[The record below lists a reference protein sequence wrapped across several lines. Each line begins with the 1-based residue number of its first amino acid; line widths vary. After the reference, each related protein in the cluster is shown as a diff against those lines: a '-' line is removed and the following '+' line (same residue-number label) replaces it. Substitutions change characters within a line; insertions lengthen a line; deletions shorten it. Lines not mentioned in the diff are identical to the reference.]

1 MARPSLLDYRAP
13 MKFLVFGLGYSALH
27 VAQRLQVAG
36 AQVTATVRSRVKAEG
51 LAPAGITARVFSP
64 DHVDAVIADDIAA
77 SEAILVSIPPGE
89 SGDPVL
95 AAFRDRIVAAPNL
108 RWVGYLSTVGVYGD
122 HAGGWV
128 DETTPLGAGK
138 PRSQNR
144 VTAEQD
150 WLTVAAANTIA
161 VQIFRL
167 SGIYGPGRNQ
177 LAQLA
182 AGTARRIVKPG
193 QVFNRIH
200 VADIAAV
207 IEASLARPRSGGI
220 YNVTDNEAAPP
231 QDVVAFAA
239 GLCGVTPPPEI
250 PYEAAELSPM
260 ARSFYSESRRIRNDL
275 IREEL
280 GVSLRYPTYR
290 EGLTALRALG
300 EGPVTPDGAKRV

>member
-1 MARPSLLDYRAP
+1 MAWPSPLDYRMR
-13 MKFLVFGLGYSALH
+13 MKLLVFGLGFSALH
-27 VAQRLQVAG
+27 VVQHLKVSG
-36 AQVTATVRSRVKAEG
+36 AQVTATVRSRAKADG
-51 LAPAGITARVFSP
+51 LAQRRITARVFSP
-64 DHVDAVIADDIAA
+64 EHVDAEIAQDIAA
-77 SEAILVSIPPGE
+77 SDAILVSVPPGE

-95 AAFRDRIVAAPNL
+95 ASFADRIAAAPNL
-108 RWVGYLSTVGVYGD
+108 RWAGYLSPVGVYGD
-122 HAGGWV
+122 HAGNWV
-128 DETTPLGAGK
+128 DETTPTTSGRG
-138 PRSQNR
+138 RSRNR
-144 VTAEQD
+144 ITAEQA
-150 WLTVAAANTIA
+150 WLALGAHV
-161 VQIFRL
+161 FRL

-177 LAQLA
+177 LVQLA
-182 AGTARRIVKPG
+182 AGTARRIIKPG
-193 QVFNRIH
+193 QIFNRIH

-207 IEASLARPRSGGI
+207 IEASLARPRPGGI

-239 GLCGVTPPPEI
+239 RLCGLEPPPEI

-300 EGPVTPDGAKRV
+300 EGPVGPGG

>member
-1 MARPSLLDYRAP
+1 MARPSLLDYRAR
-13 MKFLVFGLGYSALH
+13 MKLLVFGLGYSALH

-36 AQVTATVRSRVKAEG
+36 ARVSATVRSRAKAAG

-64 DHVDAVIADDIAA
+64 DLTDDAIADDIAA

-95 AAFRDRIVAAPNL
+95 AAFADRIAAAPNL

-138 PRSQNR
+138 QRSQNR

-150 WLTVAAANTIA
+150 WLGFGAANDIA

-207 IEASLARPRSGGI
+207 IEASLARPRAGGI

-239 GLCGVTPPPEI
+239 RLCGLEPPPEV
-250 PYEAAELSPM
+250 PFEVAELSPM

-300 EGPVTPDGAKRV
+300 EGPAARDGAQRA

>member
-1 MARPSLLDYRAP
+1 
-13 MKFLVFGLGYSALH
+13 MKLLVFGLGFSALH
-27 VAQRLQVAG
+27 VAQHLQLSG
-36 AQVTATVRSRVKAEG
+36 AQVTATVRSRAKADR
-51 LAPAGITARVFSP
+51 LAQAGITARVFSP
-64 DHVDAVIADDIAA
+64 EHTDAEIAQDIADSD
-77 SEAILVSIPPGE
+77 AILVSVPPGE
-89 SGDPVL
+89 TGDPVL
-95 AAFRDRIVAAPNL
+95 ASFAGRIAAAPNL

-128 DETTPLGAGK
+128 DETTPVGAGK

-150 WLTVAAANTIA
+150 WLALGAAHNIA

-177 LAQLA
+177 LVQLA
-182 AGTARRIVKPG
+182 SGTARRIVKPG
-193 QVFNRIH
+193 QTFNRVH

-207 IEASLARPRSGGI
+207 IEASLARPRPGGI
-220 YNVTDNEAAPP
+220 YNVTDNEPAPP

-239 GLCGVTPPPEI
+239 RLCGLEPPAEI
-250 PYEAAELSPM
+250 PFERAELSPM
-260 ARSFYSESRRIRNDL
+260 AKSFYSENRRVRNAL

-280 GVSLRYPTYR
+280 GVTLSYPTYR

-300 EGPVTPDGAKRV
+300 DGPGG